1 MAAAPQIG
9 ACVIT
14 APPVDVFVVEV
25 PTAEAALLILLSA
38 AAALLL
44 ILDISFCKLLFAAP
58 VAVASTLLRLLIA
71 LEASLCA
78 AENAEFARL
87 VPVEMAPPA

>member
-1 MAAAPQIG
+1 M
-9 ACVIT
+9 T
-14 APPVDVFVVEV
+14 APPVDVFV
-25 PTAEAALLILLSA
+25 AELPAADATLLMLLSA
-38 AAALLL
+38 AAAFELM
-44 ILDISFCKLLFAAP
+44 LDISLCKLLFAAP